1 MEEFFQ
7 WDADGRVVWG
17 HFHNACHHIS
27 PFLDDWVNVS
37 CVLAVGV
44 AIAFLHG
51 EEQVGA
57 LVPENTI
64 VVYTLFLSE
73 MSNKYF
79 DSWITL
85 VGADGYTPIAG
96 SPLLNTAPFTGWTGF
111 DKVKYIGAFDGTDNW
126 MAGWTNFDLQ
136 NTKY

>member
-1 MEEFFQ
+1 
-7 WDADGRVVWG
+7 
-17 HFHNACHHIS
+17 
-27 PFLDDWVNVS
+27 
-37 CVLAVGV
+37 
-44 AIAFLHG
+44 
-51 EEQVGA
+51 
-57 LVPENTI
+57 
-64 VVYTLFLSE
+64 

-85 VGADGYTPIAG
+85 VGADGYAPIAG

-111 DKVKYIGAFDGTDNW
+111 DKVKYIGAFDDTDNW